1 MDMENIYKAATA
13 IAAVIGG
20 SRVIYELTLGTHSRL
35 RDDYRF
41 AKEFLHDLHQT
52 DISKKLQPLAIE
64 RGYYALAG
72 TRTIP
77 VQDIA
82 YLIELR
88 DPDKRLKDYVLSRVY
103 VEFDSVSQRI
113 HFRKKYRQRLSRLW
127 RKGCWLLTY
136 PIAAL
141 LAMSPLLVAG
151 PLQAGA
157 EFMWWSLV
165 TLPLF
170 GLAAGQALRNFFA
183 IGRGEALVNEQQK
196 HTPIIEHPAS
206 LKHLRS

>member
-1 MDMENIYKAATA
+1 MDMENIFKAATA

-20 SRVIYELTLGTHSRL
+20 ARVIYEFTLGTHSRL
-35 RDDYRF
+35 RDEYRF
-41 AKEFLHDLHQT
+41 AKEFLHDLCET
-52 DISKKLQPLAIE
+52 DTSKKLQPLAIE

-77 VQDIA
+77 AQDIA

-103 VEFDSVSQRI
+103 VEFDSASHRI
-113 HFRKKYRQRLSRLW
+113 RYRKKYRHSLSRLW

-136 PIAAL
+136 LTASV
-141 LAMSPLLVAG
+141 LAMSPLLIAG

-157 EFMWWSLV
+157 QFMLWSLV
-165 TLPLF
+165 TIPLF
-170 GLAAGQALRNFFA
+170 GLAAGHALRNFFA

-206 LKHLRS
+206 VKRLRH